1 MCIDVVVKLHPFDA
15 IAQSD
20 MAGILPHMKNYKCKV
35 QDRLFSLDHRH
46 IYNSPYT
53 TLVNILD
60 KFCISCTGLGYRCTV
75 TRSYFLRIGTTCL
88 SHKPSLGRMGTGNNC
103 KNEKAPS
110 LLSAKKKV

>member
-53 TLVNILD
+53 TP
-60 KFCISCTGLGYRCTV
+60 V
-75 TRSYFLRIGTTCL
+75 TYLTNSVFHVLAWDTD
-88 SHKPSLGRMGTGNNC
+88 
-103 KNEKAPS
+103 AP
-110 LLSAKKKV
+110 